1 MRRISILGSTGSIGT
16 QALDV
21 IDGLDVQVA
30 ALAAHHNVGMLEEQ
44 IRKYRPELV
53 AVVDK
58 KAASDLAVRV
68 ADTGC
73 RIAPGEEGLCEAAD
87 LSHVHTVLNAV
98 VGIAG
103 LKPTLQALEAGIQR
117 LALANKETL
126 VAGGALVME
135 KAKQKGVSI
144 APVDSEHSAIFQC
157 LQGAPSNKAL
167 HKVILTASGGPF
179 FGKTREELE
188 QITPAQA
195 LKHPNWSMGNK
206 VTIDSASLMN
216 KGLELIEAVWL
227 FDLEPSQV
235 DIVVHRESIVHSMVE
250 YDDHSIIA
258 QMGVP
263 DMRLPIQY
271 ALTWPE
277 RKACPVEPLDL
288 IACEKLTF
296 YRPDEKTF
304 VCLPTCRE
312 AIVKGG
318 LAPAAANG
326 ANERAVALFLE
337 GKIPFLRIGEL
348 VRAAMLHQ
356 QPAEKITLKAI
367 LDADQAAR
375 RFIDSQVR

>member
-21 IDGLDVQVA
+21 VDGLDVQVV
-30 ALAAHHNVGMLEEQ
+30 ALAAHHNVELLESQ
-44 IRKYRPELV
+44 IRKYHPQLA
-53 AVVDK
+53 AVVDE
-58 KAASDLAVRV
+58 KAAGDLAVRV

-73 RIAPGEEGLCEAAD
+73 KIVAGEEGLCQAASLED
-87 LSHVHTVLNAV
+87 VHTVLNAV

-103 LKPTLQALEAGIQR
+103 LQPTLTAIQAGVER
-117 LALANKETL
+117 LTLANKETL
-126 VAGGALVME
+126 VAGGALVMA
-135 KAKQKGVSI
+135 KAREKGVTI
-144 APVDSEHSAIFQC
+144 VPVDSEHSAIFQC

-167 HKVILTASGGPF
+167 RKVILTASGGPF
-179 FGKTREELE
+179 FGKTKEELTD
-188 QITPAQA
+188 ITPAQA

-227 FDLEPSQV
+227 FDLDPSQV

-250 YDDHSIIA
+250 YDDHSVIA

-277 RKACPVEPLDL
+277 RRNCPVEPLDL
-288 IACEKLTF
+288 VACGKLTF
-296 YRPDEKTF
+296 YRPDEETF
-304 VCLPTCRE
+304 LCLPTCRE
-312 AIVKGG
+312 AIQRGG

-326 ANERAVALFLE
+326 ANERAVSLFLE

-348 VRAAMLHQ
+348 VRDAMLHQ
-356 QPAEKITLKAI
+356 KPVQNMTLETI
-367 LDADQAAR
+367 LEADQAAR
-375 RFIDSQVR
+375 RFVDSQVR

>member
-21 IDGLDVQVA
+21 VDGLDVQVV
-30 ALAAHHNVGMLEEQ
+30 ALAAHHNVELLESQ
-44 IRKYRPELV
+44 IRKYHPQLA
-53 AVVDK
+53 AVVDE
-58 KAASDLAVRV
+58 KAAGDLAVRV

-73 RIAPGEEGLCEAAD
+73 KIVAGEEGLCQAASLED
-87 LSHVHTVLNAV
+87 VHTVLNAV

-103 LKPTLQALEAGIQR
+103 LQPTLTAIQAGVER
-117 LALANKETL
+117 LTLANKETL
-126 VAGGALVME
+126 VAGGALVMA
-135 KAKQKGVSI
+135 KAREKGVTI
-144 APVDSEHSAIFQC
+144 VPVDSEHSAIFQC

-167 HKVILTASGGPF
+167 RKVILTASGGPF
-179 FGKTREELE
+179 FGKTKEELTD
-188 QITPAQA
+188 ITPAQA

-227 FDLEPSQV
+227 FDLDPSQV

-250 YDDHSIIA
+250 YDDHSVIA

-263 DMRLPIQY
+263 DMRLPIHY

-277 RKACPVEPLDL
+277 RRNCPVEPLDL
-288 IACEKLTF
+288 VACGKLTF
-296 YRPDEKTF
+296 YRPDEETF
-304 VCLPTCRE
+304 LCLPTCRE
-312 AIVKGG
+312 AIQRGG

-326 ANERAVALFLE
+326 ANERAVSLFLE

-348 VRAAMLHQ
+348 VRDAMLHQ
-356 QPAEKITLKAI
+356 KPVENMTLETI
-367 LDADQAAR
+367 LEADRAAR
-375 RFIDSQVR
+375 RFVDSQVR

>member
-21 IDGLDVQVA
+21 VDGLDVQVV
-30 ALAAHHNVGMLEEQ
+30 ALAAHHNVELLESQ
-44 IRKYRPELV
+44 IRKYHPQLA
-53 AVVDK
+53 AVVDE
-58 KAASDLAVRV
+58 KAAGDLAVRV

-73 RIAPGEEGLCEAAD
+73 KIVAGEEGLCQAASLED
-87 LSHVHTVLNAV
+87 VHTVLNAV

-103 LKPTLQALEAGIQR
+103 LQPTLTAIQAGVER
-117 LALANKETL
+117 LTLANKETL
-126 VAGGALVME
+126 VAGGALVMA
-135 KAKQKGVSI
+135 KAREKGVTI
-144 APVDSEHSAIFQC
+144 VPVDSEHSAIFQC

-167 HKVILTASGGPF
+167 RKVILTASGGPF
-179 FGKTREELE
+179 FGKTKEELTD
-188 QITPAQA
+188 ITPAQA

-227 FDLEPSQV
+227 FDLDPSQV

-250 YDDHSIIA
+250 YDDHSVIA

-277 RKACPVEPLDL
+277 RRNCPVEPLDL
-288 IACEKLTF
+288 VACGKLTF
-296 YRPDEKTF
+296 YRPDEETF
-304 VCLPTCRE
+304 LCLPTCRE
-312 AIVKGG
+312 AIQRGG

-326 ANERAVALFLE
+326 ANERAVSLFLE

-348 VRAAMLHQ
+348 VRDAMLHQ
-356 QPAEKITLKAI
+356 KPVENMTLETI
-367 LDADQAAR
+367 LEADRAAR
-375 RFIDSQVR
+375 RFVDSQVR

>member
-21 IDGLDVQVA
+21 VDGLDVQVA
-30 ALAAHHNVGMLEEQ
+30 ALAAHHNVKMLEEQ
-44 IRKYRPELV
+44 IRKYNPQLA
-53 AVVDK
+53 AVVDE
-58 KAASDLAVRV
+58 KAAADLTVRV

-73 RIAPGEEGLCEAAD
+73 RIVAGEEGLCEAAS

-103 LKPTLQALEAGIQR
+103 LRPTLEALEAGIER

-126 VAGGALVME
+126 VAGGALVMA
-135 KAKQKGVSI
+135 KAKQKGIAI

-157 LQGAPSNKAL
+157 LQGAPSKKAL
-167 HKVILTASGGPF
+167 RKVILTASGGPF
-179 FGKTREELE
+179 FGKTREELTN
-188 QITPAQA
+188 ITPAQA

-235 DIVVHRESIVHSMVE
+235 DIIVHRESIIHSMVE
-250 YDDHSIIA
+250 YDDHSVIA

-277 RKACPVEPLDL
+277 RTACPVEPLDL
-288 IACEKLTF
+288 IACGKLTF
-296 YRPDEKTF
+296 YRPDEETF
-304 VCLPTCRE
+304 ICLPACRE
-312 AIVKGG
+312 AIARGG

-326 ANERAVALFLE
+326 ANERAVSLFLE

-348 VRAAMLHQ
+348 VHAAMLHQ
-356 QPAEKITLKAI
+356 QSADQITLQSI
-367 LDADQAAR
+367 LEADRAAR
-375 RFIDSQVR
+375 QFVDSQVR